1 MVDMVL
7 SDENDGRINELL
19 IEKLT
24 SVDKRQIKLKQDELD
39 NLMKSLKETMLNTAE
54 KLEKILPLRRA
65 KLECVVKCIGG
76 RGFGM
81 ASLLN
86 ALRDPSLEGNH
97 DDIADAIQI
106 EMDQRE
112 ALMALHDTT
121 NQSVA
126 ASIESERSTDTA
138 NRIENKGEYTAYRYR
153 HHTID
158 HNHHLRR
165 HAKERQRYEVG

>member
-1 MVDMVL
+1 
-7 SDENDGRINELL
+7 
-19 IEKLT
+19 
-24 SVDKRQIKLKQDELD
+24 
-39 NLMKSLKETMLNTAE
+39 
-54 KLEKILPLRRA
+54 
-65 KLECVVKCIGG
+65 
-76 RGFGM
+76 M

-121 NQSVA
+121 NQSGA

-165 HAKERQRYEVG
+165 HAKERQKYEVG